1 MRRSI
6 IARMSIVGE
15 MSRTR
20 QCADSAAARLPSP
33 PLRLPSDLRAIFEQS
48 YPRFSDAEYAR
59 RHAGIARAMA
69 GAGAH
74 HVLLVTWRNSCKSS
88 RWMIG
93 GPPTPHALHFF
104 SPRTRYL
111 IVT

>member
-69 GAGAH
+69 AAGAD
-74 HVLLVTWRNSCKSS
+74 HVLIVPVPNVGHAARCVTGWPR
-88 RWMIG
+88 
-93 GPPTPHALHFF
+93 PAEALLLF
-104 SPRTRYL
+104 
-111 IVT
+111 